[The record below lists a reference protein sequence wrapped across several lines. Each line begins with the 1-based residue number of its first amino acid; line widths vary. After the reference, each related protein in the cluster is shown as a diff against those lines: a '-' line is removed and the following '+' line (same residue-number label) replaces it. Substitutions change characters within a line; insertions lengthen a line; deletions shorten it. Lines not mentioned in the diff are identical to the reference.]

1 MVEKNK
7 NNLPLDE
14 ERVLDFEV
22 AKELT
27 IGEAVRK
34 HKEIE
39 AGVTEDDGLLDKYI
53 KQHREEIEAQKF
65 ETKSTHLPLIETT
78 PEEDESD
85 EVEQDISNEEAGVK
99 PISAM
104 EPLSSAEQSNVT
116 PPVESLEES
125 VAASVGAMEN
135 IVSSSKNVDSLN
147 EQDDEYENEEVEDD
161 WGQAE
166 EAAEDRKKKIYFW
179 SAAGFLLIGSV
190 AAALMWMNSV
200 NNSNSSTSTSSSTS
214 QSTSTSSSS
223 TDANVTAFEQLYTSF
238 FTDSSLSKLKNSE
251 FGKLAELKALL
262 DKIDTN
268 SEAYKTAKEK
278 YDNLE
283 KAIAAIQA
291 INGQFDKEVIV
302 NGEIDTTATAKA
314 DASLSATNTGIS
326 SVDSLLASVVNFGRS
341 QQEVAAGSAAA
352 TEVTVG
358 SAQVATTDN
367 GSSATTSTAV
377 TVASDASA
385 GVVTGSATSYGIPIP
400 DGVTLQRDRSRVP
413 YNQSKIDDAN
423 NEAWVFNPGILE
435 NIVTISQ
442 QRGYISGNQYILEKV
457 NIINGNGYY
466 NMFKP
471 DGTYLFSINCK
482 TGYFVGNGAGHSDA
496 LDY

>member
-39 AGVTEDDGLLDKYI
+39 AGVTEDDGLLDRYI

-78 PEEDESD
+78 PEEDGSD
-85 EVEQDISNEEAGVK
+85 DVEQDISNEEARVK

-104 EPLSSAEQSNVT
+104 ELLSSAEQSNVT

-135 IVSSSKNVDSLN
+135 IVSSSKNVESLN

-251 FGKLAELKALL
+251 FGKLAELRALL

-268 SEAYKTAKEK
+268 SEVYNSAKEK

-302 NGEIDTTATAKA
+302 NGEIDTTATAKT
-314 DASLSATNTGIS
+314 DATLSATNTGIS

-341 QQEVAAGSAAA
+341 QQEVA
-352 TEVTVG
+352 VG
-358 SAQVATTDN
+358 SATTTEATADSIQVASTDA
-367 GSSATTSTAV
+367 GASTSTDV
-377 TVASDASA
+377 TVASAAST
-385 GVVTGSATSYGIPIP
+385 GVVTGSSTSYGIPVP

-413 YNQSKIDDAN
+413 YDQAKIDDVN

-435 NIVTISQ
+435 NIVAISQ
-442 QRGYISGNQYILEKV
+442 QRGYITGNQYILEKV

-471 DGTYLFSINCK
+471 DGTYLFSINAK
-482 TGYFVGNGAGHSDA
+482 TGYFVGNGAGNSDA